1 MYQCHRK
8 SWPILLVMLVISL
21 WAGVLA
27 AQPNFPK
34 LTGRVVDNAGLL
46 TSSERQSLTEK
57 LARHEQAT
65 TNQVVVVTVN
75 SLDGY
80 EIADYGYQLGRF
92 WKIGQADKNNGVI
105 LLVAPNQRKV
115 RIEVGYGL
123 EGDLPDALAKQII
136 DFEIIPQF
144 KKKQFGKGI
153 IAGTEAILGAIKGTY
168 NIATV
173 KKKQKAKVGYD
184 QYFILIVVALVIG
197 GILDLFM
204 RSSFA
209 SGLVFFVSVAGGT
222 IIGNSLGAG
231 LIVGVIALVL
241 HLFNGASG
249 RGGGGGFGGYGGGY
263 GGGYRRS
270 GGFGGGGF
278 GGGFSGGGGSF
289 GGGGASG
296 GW

>member
-1 MYQCHRK
+1 MYQWCRK
-8 SWPILLVMLVISL
+8 SRPTLLVTLAISL

-27 AQPNFPK
+27 AQPNFPE

-57 LARHEQAT
+57 LARYEQAT

-75 SLDGY
+75 TLDGY
-80 EIADYGYQLGRF
+80 EIADYGYQLGRH

-105 LLVAPNQRKV
+105 LLVAPSQRKV

-136 DFEIIPQF
+136 DYEIIPQF
-144 KKKQFGKGI
+144 KQKQFGKGI
-153 IAGTEAILGAIKGTY
+153 IAGTEAILGALKGTVTT
-168 NIATV
+168 ATV
-173 KKKQKAKVGYD
+173 KKIQKAKPNYSH
-184 QYFILIVVALVIG
+184 YFILIVVALVIG

-204 RSSFA
+204 RRSFA

-241 HLFNGASG
+241 HLFNSASG
-249 RGGGGGFGGYGGGY
+249 RGGGGGYGGY
-263 GGGYRRS
+263 GGGYRRN

>member
-1 MYQCHRK
+1 MYQWFRK
-8 SWPILLVMLVISL
+8 SRPILLVMLGISL

-65 TNQVVVVTVN
+65 TNQVVVVTVD

-80 EIADYGYQLGRF
+80 EIADYGYQLGRY

-123 EGDLPDALAKQII
+123 EGDLPDALAKQIV

-144 KKKQFGKGI
+144 KKKHFGKGI
-153 IAGTEAILGAIKGTY
+153 IAGTEAILGVLKGTY
-168 NIATV
+168 TASTI
-173 KKKQKAKVGYD
+173 KEKHKAKPGFDY
-184 QYFILIVVALVIG
+184 YFILIVVALVIG
-197 GILDLFM
+197 GILDSFM

-209 SGLVFFVSVAGGT
+209 SGLVFFGSVAGGS

-231 LIVGVIALVL
+231 LITGIIALVL
-241 HLFNGASG
+241 HLFNSASG

-263 GGGYRRS
+263 RHS